1 MLINGQELYE
11 AWVKWTESKETRKI
25 PFVIQSET
33 WWGDERHMLVRNMAP
48 LPNYPTHYEVK
59 IFNHKFRPVT
69 IWINKKHEFKAIED
83 GRFKAID
90 WR

>member
-1 MLINGQELYE
+1 
-11 AWVKWTESKETRKI
+11 
-25 PFVIQSET
+25 
-33 WWGDERHMLVRNMAP
+33 MLVRNMAP
-48 LPNYPTHYEVK
+48 LPGYDTHYEVK

-69 IWINKKHEFKAIED
+69 IWINKTHEFESIED